1 MIRRPPRS
9 TRTDTPFPYTT
20 LFRSPVLV
28 LGLDHLVR
36 RQLDT
41 GAFEDAVEHS
51 PGGDL
56 SVLRRGV
63 GVVRVVECD
72 VDSVRSTATGHRDV
86 QVLPYGALR
95 GDHVGGVDRHEIGRA
110 HVGTPVTK
118 AHIVCR

>member
-86 QVLPYGALR
+86 QVLPVGALR
-95 GDHVGGVDRHEIGRA
+95 EIGRA
-110 HVGTPVTK
+110 SCRER
-118 AHIVCR
+118 VCQLV